1 MSESAG
7 GVEIAVR
14 AFPNENGNIPDIGK
28 PFGLRVTSKDGSAVG
43 KIIVTSKQKHYFFN
57 FLQLEETIKEYCQQY
72 TSVRVKILCLCCRS
86 VSLMM
91 V

>member
-14 AFPNENGNIPDIGK
+14 AFPNENGNVPDIGK

-43 KIIVTSKQKHYFFN
+43 KIIMTSK
-57 FLQLEETIKEYCQQY
+57 
-72 TSVRVKILCLCCRS
+72 
-86 VSLMM
+86 
-91 V
+91 

>member
-1 MSESAG
+1 MEVGFESESLSVSESAG

-43 KIIVTSKQKHYFFN
+43 KI
-57 FLQLEETIKEYCQQY
+57 
-72 TSVRVKILCLCCRS
+72 LCHKTKRS
-86 VSLMM
+86 L
-91 V
+91 

>member
-14 AFPNENGNIPDIGK
+14 AFPGENGNIPDIGK

-43 KIIVTSKQKHYFFN
+43 KILRHKTKHSVFYNTAYSWKRLSK
-57 FLQLEETIKEYCQQY
+57 
-72 TSVRVKILCLCCRS
+72 SVVNSILPS
-86 VSLMM
+86 G
-91 V
+91 